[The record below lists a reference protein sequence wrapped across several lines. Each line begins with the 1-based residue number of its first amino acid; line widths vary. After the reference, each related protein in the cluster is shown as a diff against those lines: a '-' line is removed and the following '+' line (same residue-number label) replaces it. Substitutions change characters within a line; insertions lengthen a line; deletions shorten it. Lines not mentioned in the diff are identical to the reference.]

1 MSQLLTLVSLKR
13 QLMRHSFRSTKGVVN
28 NLATL
33 LGMLAALALA
43 LLVAAGLGLVAYL
56 SSQPGAM
63 AAIFRETAR
72 RNPETAAAASPEF
85 LFFSIFAFLYLMWA
99 TLPLSI
105 GSSKQFEA
113 GKLLIYPISLKKLF
127 AIDFISEV
135 TT

>member
-1 MSQLLTLVSLKR
+1 MSQLLTLLLLKWNLLR
-13 QLMRHSFRSTKGVVN
+13 NSFRSTKGVVN

-33 LGMLAALALA
+33 VGMLAALALA
-43 LLVAAGLGLVAYL
+43 LLVATGLGFVAFF
-56 SSQPGAM
+56 SSRPGAM
-63 AAIFRETAR
+63 AAMFREAAR
-72 RNPETAAAASPEF
+72 RNPETAAVASPEF

-127 AIDFISEV
+127 AIDFIS
-135 TT
+135 